1 MVIQSL
7 FGLFVLIGIVWLLS
21 EKRTAVGWR
30 TPVAGL
36 ALQFVMALLLLKL
49 PYMQDFFLMLNQGL
63 LSLQEA
69 TQAGTSF
76 VFGFLGGG
84 EVPYEEQAGKSSFI
98 LAFQALPLILVMSA
112 LSALLFYLR
121 ILPLVV
127 KFFSLILQKTLGIGG
142 ALGLGAA
149 ANIFVGMVEAPLVV
163 RPYLNRLSRSELFAL
178 MTCGMATVAG
188 TVMVL
193 YASILTPVLPNAMSH
208 ILIASLIS
216 APAAIMVARIMVPEG
231 EANTEGELVIPQLAT
246 SAMDAIT
253 KGTLDGLRLF
263 LNIIAILVVLVALV
277 SLFNR
282 MLTGVGSPSLQ
293 ELLGLVMAPVVWL
306 MGVPWAEAQSAGALM
321 GVKTVLNELLAYL
334 EMSQL
339 PPGTLSERS
348 TLIITYALC
357 GFANFGSLGIIIGG
371 MGTMAP
377 ERYQEIVALGM
388 KSIIAGTM
396 ATCLTGAVIG
406 VLM

>member
-1 MVIQSL
+1 
-7 FGLFVLIGIVWLLS
+7 
-21 EKRTAVGWR
+21 
-30 TPVAGL
+30 
-36 ALQFVMALLLLKL
+36 
-49 PYMQDFFLMLNQGL
+49 
-63 LSLQEA
+63 
-69 TQAGTSF
+69 
-76 VFGFLGGG
+76 
-84 EVPYEEQAGKSSFI
+84 VPF
-98 LAFQALPLILVMSA
+98 
-112 LSALLFYLR
+112 
-121 ILPLVV
+121 
-127 KFFSLILQKTLGIGG
+127 
-142 ALGLGAA
+142 
-149 ANIFVGMVEAPLVV
+149 VV